1 MYIGLRAGCTVVR
14 LAEGRRGVPS
24 PGGDLGQE
32 GDDDEEDEGVEE
44 EVGDGDPVLQRAPV
58 VGDEHPDVLGAGEQG
73 GDQPGE
79 DEAGAAGVAAEDQ
92 QQRAHHAEQGVKHG
106 VLDEGTCRFYFYL
119 DS

>member
-92 QQRAHHAEQGVKHG
+92 KQRAHHAEQGVKHR
-106 VLDEGTCRFYFYL
+106 VLD
-119 DS
+119 